1 LSPLPEFPVNE
12 TVLCLTSFEK
22 GQDFMRECAESGA
35 RTLLLTVEKLRDA
48 DWPREVLADVF
59 LLPTFDVPEHVINA
73 VSFLA
78 RTERIARIVALDEF
92 DMELAAMLR
101 EHLRVPGMGVTATR
115 SVRDKLTMREVASA
129 AGLGM
134 PEFVGITNHHVVR
147 SFLGSTRGPWLL
159 KPRTQASAIGIRK
172 LHQPDEI
179 WPLLDSLGDMQS
191 HHLLER
197 FVPGDVYHV
206 DGIVDGGS
214 VVFAEAHRYA
224 KPPFD
229 VMHVGG
235 IFCSR
240 TVDRGGTEEHALRRE
255 VGRLVAAV
263 GLDEGVFHAEFIR
276 AHESGAWHFLEI
288 AARVG
293 GAHIADM
300 VRAATGVNL
309 WREWARLELARA
321 RGEPYRLPAPR
332 TEHGGV
338 LISLARQE
346 WPDTSSYDDDEVV
359 WHLRKRHHAGLVVV
373 SQEPQR
379 VQQLLD
385 SYMHRFQHEFQAT
398 LPAPDRATD

>member
-1 LSPLPEFPVNE
+1 V
-12 TVLCLTSFEK
+12 TQTILCLTSYEK

-59 LLPTFDVPEHVINA
+59 LLPDFENLEHVTNA

-78 RTERIARIVALDEF
+78 RSERIARIVALDEF
-92 DMELAAMLR
+92 DMELAAHLR

-115 SVRDKLTMREVASA
+115 AVRDKLTMREVAAA
-129 AGLGM
+129 AGLEM
-134 PEFVGITNHHVVR
+134 PEFVGIGNHDVVR
-147 SFLGSTRGPWLL
+147 TFLRATRGPWLL

-179 WPLLDSLGDMQS
+179 WPLLENLGDMQS
-191 HHLLER
+191 HHLVER

-206 DGIVDGGS
+206 DGIVDSGD
-214 VVFAEAHRYA
+214 VVFAEVHRYA

-229 VMHVGG
+229 VMHAGG
-235 IFCSR
+235 IFASR
-240 TVDRGGTEEHALRRE
+240 TVDRGGDEEKSLRRE
-255 VGRLVAAV
+255 VARLVAAV
-263 GLDEGVFHAEFIR
+263 ALEDGAFHAEFIR
-276 AHESGAWHFLEI
+276 AHESGAYHFLEI

-300 VRAATGVNL
+300 VKAATGINL

-321 RGEPYRLPAPR
+321 SGQRYRLPGPR
-332 TEHGGV
+332 AAHGGV
-338 LISLARQE
+338 IISLARQE
-346 WPDTSSYDDDEVV
+346 WPDTAAYDDAEIV
-359 WHLRKRHHAGLVVV
+359 WRLSKRHHAGLVVV
-373 SQEPQR
+373 SGEAQR

-385 SYMHRFQHEFQAT
+385 SYMRRFSHDFQAS
-398 LPAPDRATD
+398 LPAPDRATN